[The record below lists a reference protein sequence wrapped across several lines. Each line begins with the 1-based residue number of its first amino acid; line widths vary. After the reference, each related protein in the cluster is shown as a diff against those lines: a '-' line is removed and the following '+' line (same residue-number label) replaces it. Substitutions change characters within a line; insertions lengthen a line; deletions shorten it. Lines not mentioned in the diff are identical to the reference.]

1 MIMKSDTL
9 LREAKNLMAT
19 GHPAES
25 IEYFNNL
32 MDEGCNPV
40 TVYLNRGVAYVSL
53 AKFPEAVDD
62 FTSVLE
68 VDHDNER
75 ALYYRGVARMN
86 LGRFEE
92 AIEDL
97 DRAIAVNQERGSAFL
112 ARGLALAELG
122 REDEALRDFKTASI
136 LSNIEVEGFLNQF
149 GANRTM
155 FDKSMALLEGERGP
169 WKYVL
174 SPAESGKIEEW
185 RH

>member
-1 MIMKSDTL
+1 MKSESL
-9 LREAKNLMAT
+9 LREAKKLMAT

-25 IEYFNNL
+25 IEYFNSL

-40 TVYLNRGVAYVSL
+40 TVYLNRGAAYVSL
-53 AKFPEAVDD
+53 ARYGEAVDD

-68 VDHDNER
+68 LDTDNER

-97 DRAIAVNQERGSAFL
+97 DRAIAINQERGTSFL
-112 ARGLALAELG
+112 ARGLALSELG
-122 REDEALRDFKTASI
+122 REDEAVRDFKTAGS
-136 LSNIEVEGFLNQF
+136 LSNLEVEGFLNQF

-155 FDKSMALLEGERGP
+155 FGKSMALLEGERGP

-174 SPAESGKIEEW
+174 SPEEAEKIEEW

>member
-1 MIMKSDTL
+1 MKSDSL
-9 LREAKNLMAT
+9 LKEAKTLMAT

-25 IEYFNNL
+25 IEYLNSL

-40 TVYLNRGVAYVSL
+40 TVYLNRGVAYVTL
-53 AKFPEAVDD
+53 ARYREAVDD

-68 VDHDNER
+68 LDVDNER

-97 DRAIAVNQERGSAFL
+97 GRAIAVNQERGTSFL
-112 ARGLALAELG
+112 ARGLSLAELG
-122 REDEALRDFKTASI
+122 REDEAVRDFKTASI
-136 LSNIEVEGFLNQF
+136 LSNVAVEGFLNQF

-155 FDKSMALLEGERGP
+155 FGKSMALLEGERGP
-169 WKYVL
+169 WKFVMNAGE
-174 SPAESGKIEEW
+174 AEKIEEW
-185 RH
+185 LH